1 MIPTRSALR
10 RSLTR
15 GAAALFAVL
24 VAVGGSPLPPAAAI
38 AEPGPQV
45 PVELPEGVRPSIAYE
60 EAMAYADQVFEFEP
74 GGLADI
80 PFRPRPDDGALVD
93 GKAPRA
99 LPAGRASGLEIAR
112 SARDGRWSA
121 DMLPLVPSA
130 GSSGS
135 PDGTPTP
142 APVDAPSNDDA
153 AIPATG
159 SAFAGPDLAGE
170 YVPAGNSG
178 LRKEVFGFLP

>member
-60 EAMAYADQVFEFEP
+60 EAMAYADHGFEFEP
-74 GGLADI
+74 GGLAHI
-80 PFRPRPDDGALVD
+80 PVRPRPDGGALADPTNLRFLARPEPSVALLA
-93 GKAPRA
+93 AP
-99 LPAGRASGLEIAR
+99 
-112 SARDGRWSA
+112 
-121 DMLPLVPSA
+121 
-130 GSSGS
+130 
-135 PDGTPTP
+135 
-142 APVDAPSNDDA
+142 DA
-153 AIPATG
+153 AT
-159 SAFAGPDLAGE
+159 
-170 YVPAGNSG
+170 
-178 LRKEVFGFLP
+178 